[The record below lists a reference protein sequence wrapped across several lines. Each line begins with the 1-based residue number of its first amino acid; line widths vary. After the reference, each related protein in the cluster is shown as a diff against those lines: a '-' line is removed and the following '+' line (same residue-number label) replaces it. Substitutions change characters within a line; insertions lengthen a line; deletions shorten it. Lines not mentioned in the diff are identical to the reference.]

1 MVPFVI
7 FVIYLLVLPRRDFF
21 PDRNGF
27 LNVDGL
33 GQIARLAGVIGGGES
48 RAVTAFGGIGVGGVL
63 QSGSAG
69 VAEQPAP
76 GCRTRRVKYR
86 GIGKLDRFADRRIGR
101 RE

>member
-1 MVPFVI
+1 MS
-7 FVIYLLVLPRRDFF
+7 LNLPREFTPSLSRGHFF
-21 PDRNGF
+21 PDGDSF

-33 GQIARLAGVIGGGES
+33 GQIARLAGVVGGGES
-48 RAVTAFGGIGVGGVL
+48 RAVTAFGGVGVGGVL

-76 GCRTRRVKYR
+76 GCGTRRVKYR

-101 RE
+101 N